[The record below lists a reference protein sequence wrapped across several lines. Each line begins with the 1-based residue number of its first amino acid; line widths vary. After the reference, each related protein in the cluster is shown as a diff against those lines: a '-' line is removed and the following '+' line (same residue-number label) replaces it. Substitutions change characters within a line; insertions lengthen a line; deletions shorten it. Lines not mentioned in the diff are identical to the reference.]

1 MTTDPS
7 TTPDPATP
15 APGPGPTGRAHH
27 TWAALHRLTER
38 HAATE
43 QQRRRHT
50 NPYLADPYEAIAVLL
65 ALAAGAAEPTPGE
78 EPVDQ
83 ADLLAALA
91 LVPHL
96 RAEVDTL
103 EAGLLTLARG
113 RGLTWQAIGHAL
125 GLGSAQ
131 AASQRYDR
139 VTARADPAAAA
150 GAGEPAG

>member
-1 MTTDPS
+1 MTTEPS
-7 TTPDPATP
+7 TTPDPTP
-15 APGPGPTGRAHH
+15 PDPGPGSGAAHR
-27 TWAALHRLTER
+27 TWAALHRLSER

-139 VTARADPAAAA
+139 VTARADPAT
-150 GAGEPAG
+150 GTPGVGEPAG